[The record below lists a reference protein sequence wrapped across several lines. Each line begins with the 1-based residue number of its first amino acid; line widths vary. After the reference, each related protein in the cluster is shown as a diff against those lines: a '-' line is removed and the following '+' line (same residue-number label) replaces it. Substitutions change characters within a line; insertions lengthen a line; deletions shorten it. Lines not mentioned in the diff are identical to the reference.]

1 MLWMQMVRG
10 RGWSAQD
17 TSTEEKEWPR
27 NRIRASN
34 QRGEPASHMTSSSCM
49 SDRELFILRGKPERH
64 ERYSAPSPS
73 RSLVRP
79 RTVRLGGTV
88 GLFHPNDAGLFVG
101 MSYGSSIFDAHRQH
115 APERD
120 VHRPVSGISAE
131 PALGTSPPMTDI
143 DSQIDWRT
151 SVGNSRDAS
160 HKTAPGVPSARL

>member
-17 TSTEEKEWPR
+17 TLTEEKEWPR

-34 QRGEPASHMTSSSCM
+34 QRGEPSSHMTSSSCM
-49 SDRELFILRGKPERH
+49 SDRELCILKGKPERH
-64 ERYSAPSPS
+64 KRYSAPSPS

-79 RTVRLGGTV
+79 RTVRLGETV
-88 GLFHPNDAGLFVG
+88 GLFHPDDAGLFVRAR
-101 MSYGSSIFDAHRQH
+101 YGFSIFDAHRQH

-120 VHRPVSGISAE
+120 VHRPGSGISTE
-131 PALGTSPPMTDI
+131 PALGTSLPITDI
-143 DSQIDWRT
+143 GSQIAPRT
-151 SVGNSRDAS
+151 RVGNSRDAS